1 MPVNV
6 GLSYASETP
15 NHDSNHDCI
24 PYQPVCMS
32 KFFIS
37 AKSYSL
43 DCGYES
49 SYTRSTIDY
58 YEADSAAQCACTCDK
73 VGCIKFQYRSNLCRM
88 KTLTWLD
95 SDREGDDNT
104 VLDPPQ
110 VSGFD
115 RRLDGLRSVV
125 F

>member
-1 MPVNV
+1 
-6 GLSYASETP
+6 
-15 NHDSNHDCI
+15 
-24 PYQPVCMS
+24 MS

-58 YEADSAAQCACTCDK
+58 YEADSAAQCACMCDK
-73 VGCIKFQYRSNLCRM
+73 VNCIKFQYYSSTKYRSNLCRM
-88 KTLTWLD
+88 KTLAWLD
-95 SDREGDDNT
+95 TDRAGDANT

-110 VSGFD
+110 VSGSD
-115 RRLDGLRSVV
+115 RRQRSVV
-125 F
+125 L